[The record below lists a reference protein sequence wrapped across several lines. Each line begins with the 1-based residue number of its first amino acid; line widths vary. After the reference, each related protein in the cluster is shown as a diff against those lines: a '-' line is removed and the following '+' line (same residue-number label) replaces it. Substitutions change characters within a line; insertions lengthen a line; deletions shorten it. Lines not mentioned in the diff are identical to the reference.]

1 MAEYYIFFLFQISC
15 QKKKKRVTV
24 LLTILLNHPIL
35 NLHCEAPKK

>member
-1 MAEYYIFFLFQISC
+1 MAEYYFFSYFKLVAFHF
-15 QKKKKRVTV
+15 KKSMTI